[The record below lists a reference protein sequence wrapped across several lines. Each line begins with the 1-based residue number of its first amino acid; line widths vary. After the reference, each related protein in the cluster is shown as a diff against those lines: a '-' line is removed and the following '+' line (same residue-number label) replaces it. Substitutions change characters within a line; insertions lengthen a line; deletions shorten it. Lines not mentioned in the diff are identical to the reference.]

1 MLAILHQLMMNTVRA
16 NIGYLAPE
24 LFQSPIDAPRE
35 PLTPGREVN
44 TSKIDVFSFGLTI
57 TTMLTGKNPFE
68 GETAAAT
75 YRNNAELKT
84 ELFL

>member
-1 MLAILHQLMMNTVRA
+1 MLAILHKLVMNPVRT
-16 NIGYLAPE
+16 NIGFLAPE

-35 PLTPGREVN
+35 PLMPGREVN

-57 TTMLTGKNPFE
+57 ATMLTGKNPFE
-68 GETAAAT
+68 GETAGAT